1 MGESV
6 RDKAVEGMAW
16 TTIER
21 VFNYGIQFVVGIVIA
36 RLISPSDYGLIGML
50 AIFIAISQTFLDSGF
65 ASALIQKKKKTEEDY
80 STVFWFN
87 IVISFIL
94 YLLFYASAPLIAYFY
109 NQPELKE
116 VARVV
121 SLCLIING
129 LTIVQTAK
137 LSSELNFK
145 LQSIATI
152 SAVVV
157 SGCLGLFMAYNGYGV
172 WALVAQILSSAF
184 VRMLVVWARSLWYPK
199 LVFSFESFKSLFSF
213 GSKILC
219 SSLINT
225 IYQNLYTM
233 VIGKSFQA
241 TAVGYYNRGDE
252 FAKAPGAIMTQVL
265 LKVNYPVLSKF
276 QDDNVQLVKTYKK
289 LLHTPLFILYPL
301 LFGIMV
307 LAEPMVQVL
316 LGDKWLS
323 CVPIMQILIFGY
335 IWSPLTHVNLNL
347 LYVKGRSDLVLRLEL
362 IKKPIAFLIL
372 FVSIPYGIW
381 WMCAGRALYFFVAFV
396 INCYYTGKLLD
407 YGVKAQISEL
417 LSIFGG
423 CIVMSL
429 AVSASITIMDY
440 SLLKLLLG
448 SFVGVF
454 SYGLY
459 SIIVKDDSFLELKD
473 LLLSKING

>member
-87 IVISFIL
+87 IVISIIL
-94 YLLFYASAPLIAYFY
+94 YLSFYASAPLIAYFY

-172 WALVAQILSSAF
+172 WALVAQTLSSAF

-252 FAKAPGAIMTQVL
+252 FAKAPGTIMTQVL

-381 WMCAGRALYFFVAFV
+381 WMCVGRALYFFVAFV